1 MYRHLIGTISDTTQK
16 NDCWKP
22 TAMPMKTWL
31 TIRVFTSWATAP
43 MMLPMS
49 AMMLPIMKN
58 LVDLSQLAKIRMWCL
73 RRPYHLLP
81 KMSDSWPTMRNTI
94 APSTIFA
101 RGTQL
106 MLGDGPM
113 SALISVKIGAMR
125 P

>member
-1 MYRHLIGTISDTTQK
+1 
-16 NDCWKP
+16 
-22 TAMPMKTWL
+22 MPMKTWL
-31 TIRVFTSWATAP
+31 TIRVFTSCARAP

-49 AMMLPIMKN
+49 AIILPMMKN
-58 LVDLSQLAKIRMWCL
+58 LVDRCQFSEMNLQHPKE
-73 RRPYHLLP
+73 PYHLLP
-81 KMSDSWPTMRNTI
+81 KMSDSWPTMRKTM

-106 MLGDGPM
+106 MLGDGPI